1 MPPIWKG
8 SLTFGLVHIPV
19 LLQAAVRGSERVSFR
34 QLHAADHAP
43 IRLKRVCEAE
53 GVEVPWEEIVKGYE
67 YEKGRFVVLTAD
79 EIRSVALPSSKVIE
93 ILDFVEQ
100 EEVDPRYFDTP
111 YYLLPQ
117 RGGEKPYA
125 LLREA
130 VRETGMIG
138 IGTVTLREGAHHL
151 SAVRVVGDALVLA
164 LMRFAAELVDPAE
177 YAFPPAAGVR
187 PQELAMATQLV
198 RNLAEA
204 FEPSKYRDEYQE
216 ALRGLIERKLEG
228 KEVSAAPVRE
238 PEGTP
243 VVDLLARLKESVAL
257 GKAGL
262 AGRGAAG
269 GTPVHGPGDR
279 AAAARGAGAKR
290 SAPAAARAAG
300 ARPAGRKATTT
311 ATKGERSTRS
321 RRRSA

>member
-19 LLQAAVRGSERVSFR
+19 QLQPAVRGSERVSFR

-53 GVEVPWEEIVKGYE
+53 GVEVPWAEIVKGYE
-67 YEKGRFVVLTAD
+67 YEKGRFVVLTPA
-79 EIRSVALPSSKVIE
+79 ELKAVALPSSKVIE
-93 ILDFVEQ
+93 IHDFVEQ
-100 EEVDPRYFDTP
+100 EEVDPRFFDTP

-130 VRETGMIG
+130 VRETGMLG
-138 IGTVTLREGAHHL
+138 IGTVTLREGSHHL
-151 SAVRVVGDALVLA
+151 AAVRVVGDALVLA
-164 LMRFAAELVDPAE
+164 LMRFAAELVDPGE
-177 YAFPPAAGVR
+177 YAFPPAEGVR

-198 RNLAEA
+198 RNLAEP
-204 FEPSKYRDEYQE
+204 FEPSKYRDEYQA
-216 ALRGLIERKLEG
+216 ALRALIERKLEG
-228 KEVSAAPVRE
+228 REISAAPVRE

-262 AGRGAAG
+262 AGRAD
-269 GTPVHGPGDR
+269 GTAKPGR
-279 AAAARGAGAKR
+279 AKAKR
-290 SAPAAARAAG
+290 SAGGAAA
-300 ARPAGRKATTT
+300 PAGRARAGGGRKGA
-311 ATKGERSTRS
+311 AAKGERAATTRP
-321 RRRSA
+321 RRSA

>member
-34 QLHAADHAP
+34 QLHATDHAP

-79 EIRSVALPSSKVIE
+79 EIRAVALPSSKVIE

-100 EEVDPRYFDTP
+100 EEVDPRFFDTP

-151 SAVRVVGDALVLA
+151 AAVRVVGDALVLA

-204 FEPSKYRDEYQE
+204 FDPSKYRDEYQA

-228 KEVSAAPVRE
+228 REVSAAPVRE

-243 VVDLLARLKESVAL
+243 VVDLLARLQESVAL

-262 AGRGAAG
+262 AGRGGAAG
-269 GTPVHGPGDR
+269 AGARGTGGR
-279 AAAARGAGAKR
+279 AAAAGRAGAKR
-290 SAPAAARAAG
+290 SAKAAAT
-300 ARPAGRKATTT
+300 RPAGRKAATTP
-311 ATKGERSTRS
+311 AAKGERSARS